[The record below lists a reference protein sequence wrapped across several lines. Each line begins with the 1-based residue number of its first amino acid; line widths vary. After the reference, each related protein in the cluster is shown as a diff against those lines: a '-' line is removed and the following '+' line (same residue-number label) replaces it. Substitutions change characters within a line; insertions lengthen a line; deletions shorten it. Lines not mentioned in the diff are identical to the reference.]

1 MNMKTA
7 KKIALLLV
15 LSLTS
20 IFVFAAIGGKGKKGT
35 IVKSNLTIKQ
45 STNTFSLRSGYQFKS
60 GKLLQLQSPT
70 LRFGNLTNSV
80 VVKNGNK
87 TIFTTSKIM
96 NTKLPKLSIQNYAA
110 NRMEIKLKL
119 KLN

>member
-1 MNMKTA
+1 MKTA
-7 KKIALLLV
+7 KKITLLLM

-35 IVKSNLTIKQ
+35 ITKSNLTIKQ
-45 STNTFSLRSGYQFKS
+45 STNNFSLRSGYQFKS
-60 GKLLQLQSPT
+60 GKLLQFQTTT
-70 LRFGNLTNSV
+70 LRFGGLTNSLAI
-80 VVKNGNK
+80 KNNNK
-87 TIFTTSKIM
+87 NTFTTSKLM
-96 NTKLPKLSIQNYAA
+96 SSKLPKVSIQNYAA